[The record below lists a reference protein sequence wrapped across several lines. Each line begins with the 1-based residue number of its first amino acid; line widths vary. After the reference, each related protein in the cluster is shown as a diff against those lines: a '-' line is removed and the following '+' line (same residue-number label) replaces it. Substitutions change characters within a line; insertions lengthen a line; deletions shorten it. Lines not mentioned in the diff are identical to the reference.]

1 MLPRIVF
8 PGMDP
13 YLELPAVFPG
23 IHSRVVIY
31 LADQLAEQIR
41 PRYIASVGERVYV
54 EGYPPSPPIVPD
66 VWVRRTRDDEGG
78 QLAVLE
84 CDAPEFVEAADLEMT
99 EPFIEILDRES
110 DMRVVTVIELV
121 SPSNKYA
128 GPGRDSYLAK
138 QFEVRSSS
146 ASLVEIDLLR
156 RGPHVVAVPEYRS
169 VKGRYEH
176 DYIACV
182 NRARPRRSQFE
193 VYRRTVR
200 QPLPRIAIP
209 LASEDADAPLDLR
222 AALEKAYHSGSY
234 GQRIDYSRPC
244 DPPLSAEDQDW
255 ANQLV
260 QPFLSERQT

>member
-1 MLPRIVF
+1 MVPRMLF

-13 YLELPAVFPG
+13 YLERSAVFPG
-23 IHSRVVIY
+23 IHRPMVVY
-31 LADQLAEQIR
+31 LADQLVQQIH
-41 PRYIASVGERVYV
+41 PRYIASIG
-54 EGYPPSPPIVPD
+54 
-66 VWVRRTRDDEGG
+66 RRTY
-78 QLAVLE
+78 LE
-84 CDAPEFVEAADLEMT
+84 DGRFEESVEPDANDRRFDLEIN
-99 EPFIEILDRES
+99 EPFIEILDS
-110 DMRVVTVIELV
+110 KSNMRVVTVIEVV

-128 GPGRDSYLAK
+128 GPGRDSYAAK
-138 QFEVRSSS
+138 QYEVRAST

-156 RGPHVVAVPEYRS
+156 RGPHVVAVPESRLAN
-169 VKGRYEH
+169 GRYGH

-182 NRARPRRSQFE
+182 NWARHGRSQFE

-209 LASEDADAPLDLR
+209 LAGDDADAVLDLR
-222 AALEKAYHSGSY
+222 AALDKAYDAGSY

-260 QPFLSERQT
+260 LPFLGERTQSQ